1 MDANMAENTV
11 KIITV
16 FDVKNKLKNKNVE
29 DEEEMKLIYCTVFD
43 VKNKLKNKNVEDEE
57 ESKISKKIMSNPKDN
72 SPPWGALGGKIW
84 KAVRPSTELE
94 ICTSSI
100 FCNLLRA

>member
-43 VKNKLKNKNVEDEE
+43 VKNK
-57 ESKISKKIMSNPKDN
+57 
-72 SPPWGALGGKIW
+72 
-84 KAVRPSTELE
+84 
-94 ICTSSI
+94 
-100 FCNLLRA
+100 